1 MGRIRSHR
9 SSADQP
15 SRRFMPREEHLIPLM
30 IAAATATDEPGQRVF
45 ADTIMGATT
54 SAIQFGG
61 ERAAA

>member
-1 MGRIRSHR
+1 
-9 SSADQP
+9 
-15 SRRFMPREEHLIPLM
+15 MPREEHLIPLM